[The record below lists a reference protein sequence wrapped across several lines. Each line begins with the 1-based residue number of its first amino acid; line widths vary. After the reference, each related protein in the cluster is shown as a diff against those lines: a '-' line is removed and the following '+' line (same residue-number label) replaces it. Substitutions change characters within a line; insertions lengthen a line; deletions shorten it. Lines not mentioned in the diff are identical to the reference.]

1 MSFVFTRLCAPGA
14 QTSLTRKHRY
24 CHPFIVRVATGCE
37 PYRIDIPKR
46 FLVTVNWKGAID
58 ASYLDNLKSEYSR
71 RILQFKG

>member
-1 MSFVFTRLCAPGA
+1 
-14 QTSLTRKHRY
+14 
-24 CHPFIVRVATGCE
+24 VRVATGCE